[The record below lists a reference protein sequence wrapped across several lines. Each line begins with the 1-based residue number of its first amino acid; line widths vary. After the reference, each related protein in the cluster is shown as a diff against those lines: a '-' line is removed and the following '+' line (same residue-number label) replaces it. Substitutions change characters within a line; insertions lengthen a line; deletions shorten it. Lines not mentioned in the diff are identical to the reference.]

1 VIHDPEILPKVELED
16 IADDLK
22 IPSGD
27 FKTIGNLAST
37 WFASGTNGM
46 VYQKIIIELPEFEL
60 LRQTLEQARFDELP
74 RLRELISQIRVE
86 TENSITSRGH
96 QLVMTASSSGLSPAG
111 KLSQQWYGLEGIQKL
126 KQLDKSLEDETEL
139 KSFAIKLAK
148 STTNRIQKIQT
159 RTSKSTNKTSLANQY
174 PSKFL
179 LQSIPNTSST

>member
-1 VIHDPEILPKVELED
+1 
-16 IADDLK
+16 
-22 IPSGD
+22 
-27 FKTIGNLAST
+27 
-37 WFASGTNGM
+37 
-46 VYQKIIIELPEFEL
+46 
-60 LRQTLEQARFDELP
+60 
-74 RLRELISQIRVE
+74 
-86 TENSITSRGH
+86 
-96 QLVMTASSSGLSPAG
+96 MTASSSGLSPAG